1 MKSDLSSKAKL
12 AMHQKPI
19 FHYVVI
25 ASVILTLI
33 SSAFTLYNV
42 HQLKKA
48 VIPRTININD
58 FQKKLMTHEEMKAYV
73 GVAPLNIVQVTS
85 GNLLNL
91 QSQISGLNISHIGD
105 FLVQYTNMIVIYDY
119 DRDVIKGSINL
130 QQPIQLPADFF
141 TKLNKHTEMKGLQNE
156 QPIGGKLDE
165 SSLNALKQ
173 QFPDVYAK
181 AKVGDYVLRYQT
193 KLVIYD
199 FTKDK
204 IVNVVNLS

>member
-58 FQKKLMTHEEMKAYV
+58 FQKKWEMNFDEFKKY
-73 GVAPLNIVQVTS
+73 
-85 GNLLNL
+85 
-91 QSQISGLNISHIGD
+91 
-105 FLVQYTNMIVIYDY
+105 
-119 DRDVIKGSINL
+119 
-130 QQPIQLPADFF
+130 
-141 TKLNKHTEMKGLQNE
+141 TKLL
-156 QPIGGKLDE
+156 ID
-165 SSLNALKQ
+165 
-173 QFPDVYAK
+173 
-181 AKVGDYVLRYQT
+181 
-193 KLVIYD
+193 
-199 FTKDK
+199 DK
-204 IVNVVNLS
+204 MIWQ